1 MRSISIQAPKGV
13 PHHIQREQGS
23 GLEPVRKPVAD
34 PDDQGGSDEIPYH
47 LIQEGRM
54 EQRAGRAGRPV
65 IAGLTVA
72 YGTAVRVELEPPW
85 QRGGLAVQLLIEP
98 VAKATDRLSHK
109 QRRRNGIR
117 QQRHRIMLMA
127 APCPCA
133 QCAA

>member
-1 MRSISIQAPKGV
+1 M
-13 PHHIQREQGS
+13 
-23 GLEPVRKPVAD
+23 AD